1 MGAVMLIASA
11 DELKKEQAAGDQL
24 IDMIAPLLQ
33 QLSLGS
39 ALGYATGYALRVVG
53 QMAAFAVGS
62 VFMLVQIAA
71 YKGYINVNWKQI
83 SGDTKKG
90 LLDQVP
96 LFFCCP
102 IFFVEGVPQYSRD
115 ISSDTKRASLIRMV
129 MVTSMRMI

>member
-1 MGAVMLIASA
+1 
-11 DELKKEQAAGDQL
+11 
-24 IDMIAPLLQ
+24 MIAPLLQ

-83 SGDTKKG
+83 TGDTKKG

-96 LFFCCP
+96 LFFVAP
-102 IFFVEGVPQYSRD
+102 DFFLREPSSIFAGHFQ
-115 ISSDTKRASLIRMV
+115 
-129 MVTSMRMI
+129 